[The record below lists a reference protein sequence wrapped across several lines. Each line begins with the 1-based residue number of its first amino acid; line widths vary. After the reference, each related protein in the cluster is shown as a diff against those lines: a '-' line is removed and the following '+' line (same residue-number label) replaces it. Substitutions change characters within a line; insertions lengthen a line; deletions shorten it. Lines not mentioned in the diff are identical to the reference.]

1 VTGKKSYKSKSDLN
15 AIEEQTLLYARDL
28 AKMFMERKEKERQL
42 NLTKQQLAQSAKIA
56 LLGELAA
63 GIAHEINNTL
73 TPAVGNLSILLLDRN
88 NFSEKVAR
96 RLELTEESIM
106 RASSMLQ
113 QILDFS
119 RKKPEKRQLVDISTI
134 LERSLFLLKYKFTK
148 NQIRLEKDLQSEL
161 SKIQADDTQ
170 IEQVFTNL
178 ILNAID
184 AMEAEG
190 KLLISAKLIDDGGKS
205 VLVEVEDDGC
215 GIDEKDM
222 SHLFNPFFTRKKY
235 GTGLGL
241 TQVKKIIDLHRGALT
256 ILSKA
261 GEGTRV
267 MVTLPIEQEQE
278 QENGERSQS

>member
-1 VTGKKSYKSKSDLN
+1 MTEKKTYKSKSDLN

-73 TPAVGNLSILLLDRN
+73 TPAVGNLSILLLDRS

-119 RKKPEKRQLVDISTI
+119 RKKPEKRQPVDISTI
-134 LERSLFLLKYKFTK
+134 LQRSFFLLKYRFTK
-148 NQIRLEKDLQSEL
+148 NQIKLEKDLQSEL
-161 SKIQADDTQ
+161 SKVLVDDTQ

-184 AMEAEG
+184 AMEPGGTLRITANNR
-190 KLLISAKLIDDGGKS
+190 AGKS
-205 VLVEVEDDGC
+205 EDDQPYVEMVFEDTGR
-215 GIDEKDM
+215 GIPTEVM
-222 SHLFNPFFTRKKY
+222 EHVFEPFYTTKGQ

-241 TQVKKIIDLHRGALT
+241 FISYRIIVEKHGGMMDVTSTPGQ
-256 ILSKA
+256 
-261 GEGTRV
+261 GTRFRV
-267 MVTLPIEQEQE
+267 CLPVA
-278 QENGERSQS
+278 

>member
-1 VTGKKSYKSKSDLN
+1 MTGKMSYKSKSDLN

-63 GIAHEINNTL
+63 GIAHEINNAL
-73 TPAVGNLSILLLDRN
+73 TPAIGNLSILLLNRS
-88 NFSEKVAR
+88 NFSEKVVKH
-96 RLELTEESIM
+96 LELLEESIM

-119 RKKPEKRQLVDISTI
+119 RKKPEKRQPVDISTI
-134 LERSLFLLKYKFTK
+134 LERSLFLLKYKFKK
-148 NQIRLEKDLQSEL
+148 NQIKLEKDLQSEL
-161 SKIQADDTQ
+161 SKVLVDDTQ

-184 AMEAEG
+184 AMEPGGTLRITANNR
-190 KLLISAKLIDDGGKS
+190 AGKS
-205 VLVEVEDDGC
+205 EDDQPYVEMVFEDTGR
-215 GIDEKDM
+215 GIPTEVM
-222 SHLFNPFFTRKKY
+222 EHVFEPFYTTKGQ

-241 TQVKKIIDLHRGALT
+241 FISYRIIVERHGGMMDVTSTPGQ
-256 ILSKA
+256 
-261 GEGTRV
+261 GTRFRV
-267 MVTLPIEQEQE
+267 CLPVA
-278 QENGERSQS
+278 

>member
-1 VTGKKSYKSKSDLN
+1 MTEKKTYKSKSDLN

-63 GIAHEINNTL
+63 GIAHEINNAL
-73 TPAVGNLSILLLDRN
+73 TPAVGNLSILLLNRS

-106 RASSMLQ
+106 GASSMLQ

-119 RKKPEKRQLVDISTI
+119 RKKPEKRQPVDISTV

-161 SKIQADDTQ
+161 SKVLADDTQ

-184 AMEAEG
+184 AMEP
-190 KLLISAKLIDDGGKS
+190 GGTLRITANNRARKS
-205 VLVEVEDDGC
+205 EDDQPYVEMVFEDTGR
-215 GIDEKDM
+215 GIPTEVM
-222 SHLFNPFFTRKKY
+222 EHVFEPFYTTKGQ

-241 TQVKKIIDLHRGALT
+241 FISYRIIVEKHGGTLDVTSTPGQ
-256 ILSKA
+256 
-261 GEGTRV
+261 GTRFRV
-267 MVTLPIEQEQE
+267 CLPA
-278 QENGERSQS
+278 S

>member
-1 VTGKKSYKSKSDLN
+1 MTGKKSYKSKSDLN

-42 NLTKQQLAQSAKIA
+42 NLTKQQLTQSAKIA

-63 GIAHEINNTL
+63 GIAHEINNAL
-73 TPAVGNLSILLLDRN
+73 TPAVGNLSILLLDRS
-88 NFSEKVAR
+88 NFSEKVVR

-119 RKKPEKRQLVDISTI
+119 RKKPEKRRPVDIGTI

-148 NQIRLEKDLQSEL
+148 NQIKLEKDLQSEL
-161 SKIQADDTQ
+161 SKVLVDDTQ
-170 IEQVFTNL
+170 IEQVFTNI

-184 AMEAEG
+184 AMEPGGTLRITANNC
-190 KLLISAKLIDDGGKS
+190 AGKS
-205 VLVEVEDDGC
+205 EDDQPYVEMVFEDTGR
-215 GIDEKDM
+215 GIPREVM
-222 SHLFNPFFTRKKY
+222 EHVFEPFYTTKGQ

-241 TQVKKIIDLHRGALT
+241 FISYRIIVEKHGGMMDVTSTPGQ
-256 ILSKA
+256 
-261 GEGTRV
+261 GTRFRV
-267 MVTLPIEQEQE
+267 CLPVA
-278 QENGERSQS
+278 

>member
-1 VTGKKSYKSKSDLN
+1 MIEKKTYKSKSDLN

-42 NLTKQQLAQSAKIA
+42 NLTKQQLVQSAKIA

-63 GIAHEINNTL
+63 GIAHEINNAL
-73 TPAVGNLSILLLDRN
+73 TPAVGNLSILLLDRS
-88 NFSEKVAR
+88 NFPEEVAR

-119 RKKPEKRQLVDISTI
+119 RKKPEKRQLLDISTI

-148 NQIRLEKDLQSEL
+148 NQIRLEKDLPSEL
-161 SKIQADDTQ
+161 SKVLADDTQ

-184 AMEAEG
+184 AMEPGGTLRITANNR
-190 KLLISAKLIDDGGKS
+190 AGKS
-205 VLVEVEDDGC
+205 EDDQPYVEMVFEDTGR
-215 GIDEKDM
+215 GIPTEVM
-222 SHLFNPFFTRKKY
+222 EHVFEPFYTTKGQ

-241 TQVKKIIDLHRGALT
+241 FISYRIIVEKHGGMMDVTSTPGQ
-256 ILSKA
+256 
-261 GEGTRV
+261 GTRFKV
-267 MVTLPIEQEQE
+267 CLPA
-278 QENGERSQS
+278 S

>member
-1 VTGKKSYKSKSDLN
+1 MIEKKTYKSKNDLN

-73 TPAVGNLSILLLDRN
+73 TPAVGNLSILLLDRS
-88 NFSEKVAR
+88 NFSEKVVE
-96 RLELTEESIM
+96 RLELIEESMM

-119 RKKPEKRQLVDISTI
+119 RRKPEKRQPEDIINI
-134 LERSLFLLKYKFTK
+134 LERSLSLLKYKFTK
-148 NQIRLEKDLQSEL
+148 NQIRLEKNLQSEL
-161 SKIQADDTQ
+161 SKILADDTQ

-184 AMEAEG
+184 AMEPGGTLRITANNR
-190 KLLISAKLIDDGGKS
+190 AGKS
-205 VLVEVEDDGC
+205 EDDQPYVEMVFEDTGR
-215 GIDEKDM
+215 GIPTEVM
-222 SHLFNPFFTRKKY
+222 EHVFEPFYTTKGQ

-241 TQVKKIIDLHRGALT
+241 FISYRIIVEKHGGMIDVTSTPGQ
-256 ILSKA
+256 
-261 GEGTRV
+261 GTRFRV
-267 MVTLPIEQEQE
+267 CLPAV
-278 QENGERSQS
+278 

>member
-1 VTGKKSYKSKSDLN
+1 MTEKKTYKSKSDLN

-63 GIAHEINNTL
+63 GIAHEINNAL
-73 TPAVGNLSILLLDRN
+73 TPAIGNLSILLLDRS
-88 NFSEKVAR
+88 NFSEKVVE
-96 RLELTEESIM
+96 RLESIEESMM

-119 RKKPEKRQLVDISTI
+119 RKKPEKRQPVDISTV

-148 NQIRLEKDLQSEL
+148 NQIMLEKDLQSEL
-161 SKIQADDTQ
+161 SKILADDSQ

-184 AMEAEG
+184 AMEPGGTLRITANNR
-190 KLLISAKLIDDGGKS
+190 AGKS
-205 VLVEVEDDGC
+205 ADDQPYVEMVFEDTGR
-215 GIDEKDM
+215 GIPPEIM
-222 SHLFNPFFTRKKY
+222 EYVFEPFYTTKGK

-241 TQVKKIIDLHRGALT
+241 FISYRIVEKHGGMMDVTSTSGQ
-256 ILSKA
+256 
-261 GEGTRV
+261 GTRFRV
-267 MVTLPIEQEQE
+267 CLPA
-278 QENGERSQS
+278 S

>member
-1 VTGKKSYKSKSDLN
+1 MTEKKTYKSKSDLN

-63 GIAHEINNTL
+63 GIAHEINNAL
-73 TPAVGNLSILLLDRN
+73 TPAVGNLSILLLDRS

-119 RKKPEKRQLVDISTI
+119 RKKPEKRQPVDISTI
-134 LERSLFLLKYKFTK
+134 LERSLFLLKYRFTK
-148 NQIRLEKDLQSEL
+148 NQIKLEKDLQSEL
-161 SKIQADDTQ
+161 SKVLADDTQ
-170 IEQVFTNL
+170 VEQVFTNL
-178 ILNAID
+178 ILNATD
-184 AMEAEG
+184 AMKPGGTLRITANNC
-190 KLLISAKLIDDGGKS
+190 AGKS
-205 VLVEVEDDGC
+205 EDDQPYVKMVFEDTGR
-215 GIDEKDM
+215 GIPPEVM
-222 SHLFNPFFTRKKY
+222 EHVFEPFYTTKGQ

-241 TQVKKIIDLHRGALT
+241 FISYRIIVEKHGGMMDVTSTPGQ
-256 ILSKA
+256 
-261 GEGTRV
+261 GTRFRV
-267 MVTLPIEQEQE
+267 CLPVA
-278 QENGERSQS
+278 

>member
-1 VTGKKSYKSKSDLN
+1 MTGKKTYKSKNDLN

-28 AKMFMERKEKERQL
+28 AKMFMERKEKENQL
-42 NLTKQQLAQSAKIA
+42 NLTKQQLVQSAKIA

-63 GIAHEINNTL
+63 GIAHEINNAL
-73 TPAVGNLSILLLDRN
+73 TPAVGNLSILLLDRS

-113 QILDFS
+113 QILNFS

-148 NQIRLEKDLQSEL
+148 NQINLEKDLQSEL
-161 SKIQADDTQ
+161 SKIMADDTQ

-184 AMEAEG
+184 AMKPGGTLRITANNR
-190 KLLISAKLIDDGGKS
+190 AGKS
-205 VLVEVEDDGC
+205 EDDQPSVEIVFEDTGR
-215 GIDEKDM
+215 GIPAEVMK
-222 SHLFNPFFTRKKY
+222 HVFEPFYTTKGQ

-241 TQVKKIIDLHRGALT
+241 FISYRIIVEKHGGMLDVTSMPGQ
-256 ILSKA
+256 
-261 GEGTRV
+261 GTRFRV
-267 MVTLPIEQEQE
+267 CLPA
-278 QENGERSQS
+278 S